1 MNKPILSIV
10 IPTRDGITDFWVK
23 QLLKVQGDV
32 EFILVHPPELRPV
45 LINDPRVRQI
55 NSPLRGEIV
64 RPALLDLIK
73 HRENIFK
80 LHWITI

>member
-10 IPTRDGITDFWVK
+10 IPTRDGITDFWIK

-32 EFILVHPPELRPV
+32 EFILVHPPELRTA
-45 LINDPRVRQI
+45 LIDDPRARQI
-55 NSPLRGEIV
+55 NSPLRCEIV